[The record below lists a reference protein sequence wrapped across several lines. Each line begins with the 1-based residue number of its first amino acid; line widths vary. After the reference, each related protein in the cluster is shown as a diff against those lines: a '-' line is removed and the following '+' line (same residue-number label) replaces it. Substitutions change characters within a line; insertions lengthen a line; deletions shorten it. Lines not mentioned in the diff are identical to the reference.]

1 LLIFLVVSVIIIT
14 FAKKIKIILIMEQE
28 KKYFDGRELDYLTH
42 VDYKTIKVGDVVL
55 EGDDLDKNPQ
65 YCTLTQVRGNYWEYF
80 KDGFYHSTSPAY
92 CHWLVNGQK
101 HCDGKLL
108 KIDYYSSQCE

>member
-1 LLIFLVVSVIIIT
+1 
-14 FAKKIKIILIMEQE
+14 MEQE

-42 VDYKTIKVGDVVL
+42 VDYKTIKVGDIVL
-55 EGDDLDKNPQ
+55 EGDLDKNPQ

-92 CHWLVNGQK
+92 CHWLVKGQK

-108 KIDYYSSQCE
+108 KIDYYFVKYC